1 MQNTK
6 LARITAMN
14 KFFLF
19 CLLSLSITNYTQA
32 CVQKDTIPIVKNI
45 QELINSDSK
54 KVVFRTNNIRFQF
67 VNRHLDTSDS
77 QTRNILDSIS
87 NFLMSN
93 DVDDVEI
100 DIHLS
105 LAEWDETYSQSL
117 LLYMYED
124 IISYLANSGVDTSY
138 IIGKQCYN
146 YNPLINCNALP
157 EKERKICFINE
168 DSKQNR
174 RVEFIITKH

>member
-1 MQNTK
+1 M
-6 LARITAMN
+6 LSMN
-14 KFFLF
+14 Y
-19 CLLSLSITNYTQA
+19 IHA
-32 CVQKDTIPIVKNI
+32 CSQKDTIPIVTNI
-45 QELINSDSK
+45 HELINSDSK
-54 KVVFRTNNIRFQF
+54 KVMLRTNNIRFQF
-67 VNRHLDTSDS
+67 VNRHLDTSDY

-138 IIGKQCYN
+138 ITGKQCYN

>member
-1 MQNTK
+1 MGF
-6 LARITAMN
+6 R
-14 KFFLF
+14 
-19 CLLSLSITNYTQA
+19 NYNDPYRRFDRGQS
-32 CVQKDTIPIVKNI
+32 PIASNI
-45 QELINSDSK
+45 QELINFDSK
-54 KVVFRTNNIRFQF
+54 KVMFRTNNIRFQF
-67 VNRHLDTSDS
+67 VNRHLDTSDY

-105 LAEWDETYSQSL
+105 LTEWDETYSGSL

-124 IISYLANSGVDTSY
+124 IISYLADSGVDTSY
-138 IIGKQCYN
+138 ITGKQCYN

>member
-1 MQNTK
+1 
-6 LARITAMN
+6 MN

-54 KVVFRTNNIRFQF
+54 KVMFRTNNIRFQF
-67 VNRHLDTSDS
+67 VNRHLDTSDY

-105 LAEWDETYSQSL
+105 LTEWDEAYSGSL
-117 LLYMYED
+117 LLYMY
-124 IISYLANSGVDTSY
+124 V
-138 IIGKQCYN
+138 
-146 YNPLINCNALP
+146 
-157 EKERKICFINE
+157 
-168 DSKQNR
+168 
-174 RVEFIITKH
+174 

>member
-1 MQNTK
+1 
-6 LARITAMN
+6 MN
-14 KFFLF
+14 RFSFI
-19 CLLSLSITNYTQA
+19 CMILLLNTNYAHA
-32 CVQKDTIPIVKNI
+32 CLQKDTIPIASNI
-45 QELINSDSK
+45 QELINFDSK
-54 KVVFRTNNIRFQF
+54 KVMFRTNNIRFQF
-67 VNRHLDTSDS
+67 VNRHLDTSDY

-105 LAEWDETYSQSL
+105 LAEWDETYSGSL

-138 IIGKQCYN
+138 ITGKQCYN

>member
-1 MQNTK
+1 
-6 LARITAMN
+6 MN
-14 KFFLF
+14 RFSFI
-19 CLLSLSITNYTQA
+19 CLLLLSITNCTQA
-32 CVQKDTIPIVKNI
+32 CVQKDTIPIVTNV

-54 KVVFRTNNIRFQF
+54 KVMLRTNNIRFQF

-87 NFLMSN
+87 NFLISN
-93 DVDDVEI
+93 DVDAVEI

-105 LAEWDETYSQSL
+105 LAEWDETYSASL

-124 IISYLANSGVDTSY
+124 IISYLAYNGVDTSY
-138 IIGKQCYN
+138 ITGKQCYN
-146 YNPLINCNALP
+146 YYPLIDCNALP
-157 EKERKICFINE
+157 ERERRNCFVNE
-168 DSKQNR
+168 DYRQNR

>member
-1 MQNTK
+1 M
-6 LARITAMN
+6 L
-14 KFFLF
+14 
-19 CLLSLSITNYTQA
+19 
-32 CVQKDTIPIVKNI
+32 
-45 QELINSDSK
+45 
-54 KVVFRTNNIRFQF
+54 RTNNIRFQF
-67 VNRHLDTSDS
+67 VYRHLDTSDS

-105 LAEWDETYSQSL
+105 LAEWDETYSESL

-138 IIGKQCYN
+138 ITGKQCYN
-146 YNPLINCNALP
+146 YYPLINCNALP
-157 EKERKICFINE
+157 EKERKNCFINE
-168 DSKQNR
+168 DSRQNR
-174 RVEFIITKH
+174 RVEFIIKKH